1 MRTFSEI
8 LDKGICL
15 SLHFL
20 SHIITPNNLITL
32 ILLIV
37 LQYSLTYSV
46 PKIGSHDISEDTH
59 ITDITYCT
67 IKIISHTKNIL

>member
-20 SHIITPNNLITL
+20 SHIITPNNLIEWVSL
-32 ILLIV
+32 EV
-37 LQYSLTYSV
+37 LQYSQTSI
-46 PKIGSHDISEDTH
+46 PKIGSHDICEYTH
-59 ITDITYCT
+59 ITNIAYTH